1 MNKINYRFFWLVI
14 FIFFFRYGYS
24 QIPRMVIAGG
34 QQIFVI
40 EPDKSVSWVFGG
52 YDGVYDVWPLSNGNF
67 LFSHKYGVC
76 EVNPGKKIV
85 WEYSLEHNAL
95 NEINSCQPLDNGN
108 ILILDSGNNRLI
120 EVNRKKDIMVEIK
133 LPSTAK
139 SPHDRYRIGRK
150 IKKSYYVSMLP
161 DKVLKFDRNGKQTCE
176 INMNVF
182 GKQNEPFYAFETL
195 PLKGGNLLFST
206 GYDGRFLEVTPD
218 SKVVWEVSEKTM
230 PWLKIQ
236 FSGGAVRLSNGNTIL
251 CNADW
256 HIKDHEAQ
264 EYQLLEITKDYKLG
278 WAIKYSDLS
287 GLVEPYLEKKT
298 GMNEF
303 RVTQVKIIDN

>member
-1 MNKINYRFFWLVI
+1 MKLINYLI
-14 FIFFFRYGYS
+14 FCTIFFTIFFNSAYS
-24 QIPRMVIAGG
+24 QVPRMVIAGG

-40 EPDKSVSWVFGG
+40 EPDRSVSWVFGC

-76 EVNPGKKIV
+76 EVSHGKKIV

-95 NEINSCQPLDNGN
+95 NEINSCQPLDDGN

-150 IKKSYYVSMLP
+150 TKKSYYVSMLP
-161 DKVLKFDRNGKQTCE
+161 YKVLKFDRNGKQTFE

-182 GKQNEPFYAFETL
+182 GKQNKPFYAFETL
-195 PLKGGNLLFST
+195 PLKSGNLLFST

-218 SKVVWEVSEKTM
+218 SKVVWEVSEKTI

-256 HIKDHEAQ
+256 HVTNKDKQ
-264 EYQLLEITKDYKLG
+264 EFQLLEITKDYKLV
-278 WAIKYSDLS
+278 WAIKYDDLS